1 MLACGIRSHPEKVD
15 ASDWGVL
22 ALALGEVEEPV
33 KGMDAA
39 PGAVVEI
46 QLQFLLGR
54 VRGDGPLDKL
64 FLFFGDNNG
73 DFLRLRGDEFCWHG
87 FLLVKLTP

>member
-15 ASDWGVL
+15 ASDRRIFP
-22 ALALGEVEEPV
+22 LALGEVEELV
-33 KGMDAA
+33 EGMDAA

-54 VRGDGPLDKL
+54 VRGNGPLDKL
-64 FLFFGDNNG
+64 FLLFGNNDG
-73 DFLRLRGDEFCWHG
+73 DFLRLCGDEFC
-87 FLLVKLTP
+87 